1 MASPV
6 QQAPPAPTA
15 DIVGNAFVH
24 QYYLILHQSPQLVH
38 RFYQD
43 ISKLGRPEENGAMSI
58 TTTMQAINDKILSL
72 DYGEFSAEITTV
84 DAQESY
90 NGGVLVLVTGYLS
103 GKDNLRR
110 KFTQSFF
117 LAPQDKGYFVL
128 NDVFRYVDDANYVR
142 DLASTNDVEVPIT
155 PEEDH
160 SPVQENHVSDQTA
173 ILSEEVNGEVYN
185 PSENGNITIE
195 EEEAP
200 TPEVVDAIPDDTHL
214 DAESNSKVEEVP
226 KKSYAS
232 IVKVMKDSAFSVPS
246 PPPASLRTIMKSQEQ
261 QPASASPPAP
271 ASEKPALDTN
281 VVENGNNQEV
291 EGPSIYLKGLPP
303 SATHALLENEFKKFG
318 TIRSGGIQIKIQKGF
333 CFGFVEFEEESA
345 VQSAIESDFI
355 HCHHFNGKGVFSATW
370 LLWHDFSLYLN
381 SHSSSLIRMGK
392 ASPIMI
398 SGHRVAVEPKK
409 STRGGNRGRFSSRA
423 GNGYRTE
430 GARGR
435 GNYGGGRGYG
445 RGDFG
450 NRNEFENR
458 GGSRGGFAN
467 RGGDGY
473 QRNENGGRVN
483 RAGRAP
489 VNVAAK
495 NVAPRVSAPA

>member
-345 VQSAIESDFI
+345 VQSAIE
-355 HCHHFNGKGVFSATW
+355 
-370 LLWHDFSLYLN
+370 
-381 SHSSSLIRMGK
+381 

>member
-1 MASPV
+1 MATPLH
-6 QQAPPAPTA
+6 QAPTA

-58 TTTMQAINDKILSL
+58 TTTMQAINDKILAL
-72 DYGEFSAEITTV
+72 HYGEFSAEIATV

-90 NGGVLVLVTGYLS
+90 NGGVIVLVTGYLT
-103 GKDNLRR
+103 GKDSGRR
-110 KFTQSFF
+110 KFSQSFF

-128 NDVFRYVDDANYVR
+128 NDVFRYVDDAYHVGSP
-142 DLASTNDVEVPIT
+142 ATSNDVEAPIT
-155 PEEDH
+155 PDQDH
-160 SPVQENHVSDQTA
+160 SPVQENNVSDQTA
-173 ILSEEVNGEVYN
+173 ISSEEVSGEVVDN
-185 PSENGNITIE
+185 PSENGDGTIE

-200 TPEVVDAIPDDTHL
+200 VSEVVDAIPDDTHV

-232 IVKVMKDSAFSVPS
+232 IVKVMKDSALPVSS
-246 PPPASLRTIMKSQEQ
+246 PPPASLRSIMKIQEQ
-261 QPASASPPAP
+261 PLASASSPAP
-271 ASEKPALDTN
+271 ASEKQVTN
-281 VVENGNNQEV
+281 SNATESGNNQEA

-318 TIRSGGIQIKIQKGF
+318 TIRAGGIQVKTQKGF
-333 CFGFVEFEEESA
+333 CFGFVEFEEENA
-345 VQSAIESDFI
+345 VQSAIE
-355 HCHHFNGKGVFSATW
+355 
-370 LLWHDFSLYLN
+370 
-381 SHSSSLIRMGK
+381 

-398 SGHRVAVEPKK
+398 NGHRVVVEPKK
-409 STRGGNRGRFSSRA
+409 STRGGNRGRFLSRA
-423 GNGYRTE
+423 GNGYRNE
-430 GARGR
+430 GPRGR

-450 NRNEFENR
+450 NRSEFENR
-458 GGSRGGFAN
+458 GGSRGGFSN

-473 QRNENGGRVN
+473 QRNDAGGRVN
-483 RAGRAP
+483 RAGRLA
-489 VNVAAK
+489 VNVTAK